1 MGKTFVGR
9 ASQPV
14 LLVIGNITSWEAQ
27 GLRLPRGD
35 GIHFHAFADLTH
47 EIFWQIDPDVVLSGL
62 INHGFDAVD
71 VAQRLGLFGFAGR
84 YRVVTDQIPNPRI
97 VLGDIR
103 SASPSIDFDLI
114 NLGNGLHDVLDPLAD

>member
-1 MGKTFVGR
+1 MGKTIVGR

-14 LLVIGNITSWEAQ
+14 LLVIGNITSCEAQ
-27 GLRLPRGD
+27 GLTLPRGD
-35 GIHFHAFADLTH
+35 GIHFHTFADLTP

>member
-1 MGKTFVGR
+1 MGKTIVGR

-14 LLVIGNITSWEAQ
+14 LLVIGNIASWVAQ
-27 GLRLPRGD
+27 GLTLPRGD
-35 GIHFHAFADLTH
+35 GIHFHTFADLTP

-71 VAQRLGLFGFAGR
+71 VAQTLGLFGFTGR
-84 YRVVTDQIPNPRI
+84 YRVVTDQIPKPRI

-103 SASPSIDFDLI
+103 TAAPSIDFDLI
-114 NLGNGLHDVLDPLAD
+114 NLGDGLQESLGPLVD